1 MEHIIDTFS
10 NGCKNLFKNPVMF
23 LPFSIYLAITTVFSI
38 VCNGI
43 FPMLMDGTDVNQT
56 LLTVVSIAYYLVLII
71 SGLYVTA
78 GTIGMS
84 KEAVSTGKTK
94 FGDFFTY
101 ANKYVIRLT
110 LVTIVL
116 SIIQSLI
123 VLFWIPVIYLCIN
136 SGYTMESFL
145 DLLVMNFDALIPFLT
160 TLILPSLFGLFMTLI
175 YLVITSVLFYFI
187 LYAAVVD
194 NMSVI
199 ESFKKSYAMVRQ
211 KFWKVIWFA
220 FLIYMITSGIVGFA
234 FVVFYF
240 IALISVMLMLG
251 GTALLVLGVLILII
265 ATLVLLIVT
274 VIVSVATYVWTTRFY
289 MSFNDHE
296 LYVEE
301 AKENLLETDF

>member
-1 MEHIIDTFS
+1 
-10 NGCKNLFKNPVMF
+10 
-23 LPFSIYLAITTVFSI
+23 
-38 VCNGI
+38 
-43 FPMLMDGTDVNQT
+43 
-56 LLTVVSIAYYLVLII
+56 
-71 SGLYVTA
+71 
-78 GTIGMS
+78 
-84 KEAVSTGKTK
+84 
-94 FGDFFTY
+94 
-101 ANKYVIRLT
+101 
-110 LVTIVL
+110 
-116 SIIQSLI
+116 
-123 VLFWIPVIYLCIN
+123 
-136 SGYTMESFL
+136 MESFL

-175 YLVITSVLFYFI
+175 YLVITSVLFYFVS
-187 LYAAVVD
+187 YAAVAD

-220 FLIYMITSGIVGFA
+220 FLIYIITSGIMGFA
-234 FVVFYF
+234 FFVFYS

-251 GTALLVLGVLILII
+251 GTAFLVLGLLILII